1 MQYLR
6 FEIFLHNPN
15 KIIIEKNSPVFA
27 GTSFVGQTKKT
38 YMNFI
43 EVILLSDNEHVLP
56 IKSDFFYC
64 DARGKGKPMLISCKL
79 NHQNHDLK
87 NKIGDIVFTSG
98 LGGIYPEN
106 IKIGNLVSINKI
118 DSSKTSLKIKL
129 IADPLNEN
137 LFGVIKI

>member
-1 MQYLR
+1 MKLIPLIAL
-6 FEIFLHNPN
+6 FFIL
-15 KIIIEKNSPVFA
+15 VFGSLA
-27 GTSFVGQTKKT
+27 KAQDIDITKKT

-43 EVILLSDNEHVLP
+43 EVILLSDREHVLP

-98 LGGIYPEN
+98 LGGIFLKDVEIGSISEIISITSNEIEVVITLKTNPLEEN
-106 IKIGNLVSINKI
+106 FYGIISKDINEI
-118 DSSKTSLKIKL
+118 
-129 IADPLNEN
+129 
-137 LFGVIKI
+137 